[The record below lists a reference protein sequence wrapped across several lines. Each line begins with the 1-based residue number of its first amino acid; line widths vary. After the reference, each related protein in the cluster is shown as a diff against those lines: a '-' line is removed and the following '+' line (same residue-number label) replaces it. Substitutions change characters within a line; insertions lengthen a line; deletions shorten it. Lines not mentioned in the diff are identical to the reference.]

1 MEKLV
6 RKKVHRKKGSH
17 GVGESRDGLLKIN
30 GKEQIFGD
38 ESKIMISPDER
49 RMEKSWGRLAGR
61 SCFTKT
67 TLEVMIWGCISWF
80 GPGTVASMDENINA
94 NKYQVILKGTSNL
107 WPVVP
112 HFPEGGYSFRD
123 NVMVHRAILIVKYK
137 TRNHILSLFWTA
149 LSPNLNIIENLWL
162 LIKFGLI

>member
-1 MEKLV
+1 MKDCTYGEKLV
-6 RKKVHRKKGSH
+6 KVSGEILFHKNHAWSH
-17 GVGESRDGLLKIN
+17 DIGVYFL
-30 GKEQIFGD
+30 
-38 ESKIMISPDER
+38 
-49 RMEKSWGRLAGR
+49 
-61 SCFTKT
+61 
-67 TLEVMIWGCISWF
+67 F

-112 HFPEGGYSFRD
+112 HLPEGGYSFQD

-149 LSPNLNIIENLWL
+149 LSPNLNIIEILWL
-162 LIKFGLI
+162 LIKFGLIKPHNLFKVYTTPFPDKLRRSSR